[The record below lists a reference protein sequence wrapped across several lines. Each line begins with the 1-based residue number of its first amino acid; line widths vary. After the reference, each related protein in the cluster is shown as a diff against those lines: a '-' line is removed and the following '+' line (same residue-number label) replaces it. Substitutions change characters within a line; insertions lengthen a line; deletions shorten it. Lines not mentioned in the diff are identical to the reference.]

1 MHIILK
7 KKNDILNDVFNS
19 FFFGGGGFNSFCQ
32 KRNNQKRDF
41 EVFFLFKKHIAM
53 YMAVHVNLRH
63 HRLTES

>member
-1 MHIILK
+1 MTCSIL
-7 KKNDILNDVFNS
+7 LFLGGGGAAEGVFNS
-19 FFFGGGGFNSFCQ
+19 YCQ

-41 EVFFLFKKHIAM
+41 EVFFLFKKQIAM

>member
-1 MHIILK
+1 MTCSILF
-7 KKNDILNDVFNS
+7 LFLGGAGAAEGVFNS
-19 FFFGGGGFNSFCQ
+19 YCQ
-32 KRNNQKRDF
+32 KRNNKKKRRDF